1 MGTQTGKAGK
11 TKWTWYEPVLD
22 KDGKPLEKGEQSMK
36 FDEDPT
42 RITTSMYEDDD
53 IDELIEALVDNVVA
67 NPENVHS
74 VLMTTVASASGSTPS
89 FGIEVTFRNQ
99 IGQTCAVDGILE
111 TLNMRDWRVF
121 CDKFLEKMLKSSGRK
136 PDAYDWPTPHPEVTK
151 IPEEDDTDIIA
162 SVRIKWALDVETWL
176 AAARATCR
184 KTSR

>member
-1 MGTQTGKAGK
+1 
-11 TKWTWYEPVLD
+11 
-22 KDGKPLEKGEQSMK
+22 MK
-36 FDEDPT
+36 FNEDPT

-67 NPENVHS
+67 DPKNVHS
-74 VLMTTVASASGSTPS
+74 VLTTTVASASGNVSS

-99 IGQTCAVDGILE
+99 VGQICAVDGILE
-111 TLNMRDWRVF
+111 KLNMRDWRVF
-121 CDKFLEKMLKSSGRK
+121 CDKFLEKMLERSGRK

-184 KTSR
+184 RTSR